1 MEQVAKEMGYFPN
14 WAAKSLKTNR
24 TYNLGILFSDESNCV
39 WPANRVS
46 MYARIK
52 GATPL
57 ASFCTICSLI

>member
-46 MYARIK
+46 M
-52 GATPL
+52 
-57 ASFCTICSLI
+57 